1 MSEKNDLN
9 ISEFKL
15 KGKKINT
22 PIDYFIVIGKGK
34 EQFVT
39 KRTNLEKVLSLAK
52 NNLNNAVFY
61 KC

>member
-9 ISEFKL
+9 ISEFQL
-15 KGKKINT
+15 RGKKINT

-39 KRTNLEKVLSLAK
+39 RRTTLEKVLSLAK
-52 NNLNNAVFY
+52 
-61 KC
+61 K